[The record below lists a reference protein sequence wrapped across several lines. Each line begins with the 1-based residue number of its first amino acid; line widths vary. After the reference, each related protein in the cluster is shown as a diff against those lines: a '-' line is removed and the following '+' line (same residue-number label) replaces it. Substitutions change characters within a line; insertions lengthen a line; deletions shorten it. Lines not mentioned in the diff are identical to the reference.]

1 MKRSPFNLLLVASF
15 VIAALIA
22 LPVVSVLA
30 NIFSGGTGA
39 TWQHLAS
46 TVLPDR
52 PAWMGLPVPMA
63 RREMTGLR
71 VPKARRGRRVPMAL
85 PDLKAHPEPMDS
97 REDRLAPKG
106 PKARPAWMA
115 LKGRLERMAPKVR
128 RGR

>member
-46 TVLPDR
+46 TVLPDYVGSTLWLCLGVGCGVVVVGVATIYQIVR
-52 PAWMGLPVPMA
+52 IGHTGA
-63 RREMTGLR
+63 RAVWGDFSL
-71 VPKARRGRRVPMAL
+71 
-85 PDLKAHPEPMDS
+85 
-97 REDRLAPKG
+97 
-106 PKARPAWMA
+106 
-115 LKGRLERMAPKVR
+115 
-128 RGR
+128 